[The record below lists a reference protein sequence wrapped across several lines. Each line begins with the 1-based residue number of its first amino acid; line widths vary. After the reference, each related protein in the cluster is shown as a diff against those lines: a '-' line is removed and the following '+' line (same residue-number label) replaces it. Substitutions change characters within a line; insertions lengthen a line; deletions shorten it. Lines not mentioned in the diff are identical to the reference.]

1 MVWFGLQ
8 GDMNEAIEPYLKDD
22 RNVEKVSPKM
32 HKQINFSPK
41 NDIFAEINYNL
52 SLKGHM

>member
-1 MVWFGLQ
+1 MVWFGVQ

-41 NDIFAEINYNL
+41 RDIFAEINYNL

>member
-41 NDIFAEINYNL
+41 SDIFAELNYNL

>member
-22 RNVEKVSPKM
+22 RNVEKVSSKM
-32 HKQINFSPK
+32 HKQI
-41 NDIFAEINYNL
+41 
-52 SLKGHM
+52 KGGGISRITLWKI